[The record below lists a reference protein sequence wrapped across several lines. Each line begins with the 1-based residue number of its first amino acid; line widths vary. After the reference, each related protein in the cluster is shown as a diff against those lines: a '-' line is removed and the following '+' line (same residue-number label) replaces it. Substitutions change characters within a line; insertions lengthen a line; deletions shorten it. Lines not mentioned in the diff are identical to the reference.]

1 MFMMS
6 VIKNNPT
13 FKNMQLQRI
22 YDYLIERE
30 LVLEIELDTIA
41 AKEIKKLLIYLV
53 TNFARGIDESNSYN

>member
-1 MFMMS
+1 MMS